1 MGWSA
6 WLDSITLNVIVL
18 NPSLS
23 YKLNDQWSVGGGVQ
37 FSWAAFE
44 QSSSLFATDQ
54 DSDWAYGYNLG
65 VMYRP
70 TEKLDFGLSYRSK
83 SEHSFDADLQR
94 VNRSVGTDVIVPEI
108 VDMSMRYGF
117 NEDLNLLASV
127 QFHRWS
133 QWDETVLNLSGTDRN
148 GVSIQRDWDDV
159 WKFAL
164 GADYRLNSD
173 WRLKAGFSYE
183 TSPQDD
189 PSKQWVDLPVGEQY
203 RYSVGASTNWD
214 DVVIDFFYEYADLGE
229 VESEKRA
236 LNGNLVGVNG
246 TFEGRIHFVGVNF
259 NF

>member
-1 MGWSA
+1 M
-6 WLDSITLNVIVL
+6 
-18 NPSLS
+18 
-23 YKLNDQWSVGGGVQ
+23 
-37 FSWAAFE
+37 
-44 QSSSLFATDQ
+44 
-54 DSDWAYGYNLG
+54 
-65 VMYRP
+65 
-70 TEKLDFGLSYRSK
+70 
-83 SEHSFDADLQR
+83 
-94 VNRSVGTDVIVPEI
+94 
-108 VDMSMRYGF
+108 
-117 NEDLNLLASV
+117 
-127 QFHRWS
+127 
-133 QWDETVLNLSGTDRN
+133 
-148 GVSIQRDWDDV
+148 SIQRDWDDV
-159 WKFAL
+159 WKLAL

-189 PSKQWVDLPVGEQY
+189 PTKQWVDLPVGEQY